1 MNTSLNLAADTAAP
15 ERMAEPAL
23 ELRLTSNELAH
34 TPGIVAWTL
43 AGYRAAKRNDD
54 HVGPFIAV
62 LSDGYDLGAVIAE
75 RVLRGDI
82 VHRVEGD
89 DVVLC
94 LGELDADTYES
105 RHRRI
110 DHDVVVC
117 LGELDAVT
125 YDNRHRRIDRHNE
138 GELPF

>member
-15 ERMAEPAL
+15 ERMVEPAL
-23 ELRLTSNELAH
+23 ELRLTSIELAH
-34 TPGIVAWTL
+34 TPRIVAWTL

-54 HVGPFIAV
+54 LVGPFIAV
-62 LSDGYDLGAVIAE
+62 LCDGYDLGVVIAE

-82 VHRVEGD
+82 AHRVECD

-94 LGELDADTYES
+94 LGELDAVTYE
-105 RHRRI
+105 
-110 DHDVVVC
+110 
-117 LGELDAVT
+117 T
-125 YDNRHRRIDRHNE
+125 RHRRIDRHNE